1 MNLRYMVRIALAVP
15 AVATL
20 VACGG
25 GSGNN
30 AANALVAD
38 TECPAVG
45 NLTVTDIGIGQCQI
59 EGTLT
64 QNATMSADVTWFLE
78 GRLQIGDISS
88 TAILDI
94 DRGTNIRGDNVG
106 SIDHVLVFP
115 GSALQ
120 ANGTSA
126 EPIQFL
132 SDDDGVGGSGEWG
145 GVFLRGFNGATTLT
159 PTMQGENNLD
169 YVVVAEAGALV
180 DVSLNGEAA
189 VTYQDNIVVNGVD
202 RTTTFTF
209 VQSHNSARDGFSIRN
224 GDPRMSWLLATGSG
238 RDGVWYRDFN
248 GLIKDLMV
256 IHNRD
261 TDGSTGRS
269 GIYASETVAGDSNP
283 RIVNATLVGRDN
295 ESIPASADDTANEFG
310 ILFADNTNEI
320 RMANVLIVNFRNG
333 CYEADSGADLSGID
347 TMILGPSYLD
357 GVHCAN
363 EAGANPADFG
373 VARAGTLD
381 FPLGTSDPINNNQ
394 NVDGLTYFNGAGGEI
409 GTSGVGG
416 NSGTFNPAAGGVNF
430 TGEIQ
435 NRVGNFTAG
444 WYLNNLRGFGN
455 GLTSNANFLN
465 GFLDGNTNIQGDT
478 TANPVIAANTVV
490 DADDNGS
497 PFIINGANPFNRDVA
512 EDTGGYDMTH
522 VGAIRSGNPAL
533 ANQFDGWTVAT
544 GNDDGFAVQQVP

>member
-269 GIYASETVAGDSNP
+269 GIYASETIAGNSNP
-283 RIVNATLVGRDN
+283 RIVNATLIGRDN
-295 ESIPASADDTANEFG
+295 TSEDGNGDVANNEVG
-310 ILFADNTNEI
+310 ILFADNTDEI
-320 RMANVLIVNFRNG
+320 RLANVLIANFRNG
-333 CYEADSGADLSGID
+333 CYEANNGADLTSID
-347 TMILGPSYLD
+347 TTVPGPTYLD
-357 GVHCAN
+357 GVHCSN
-363 EAGANPADFG
+363 EAGVNGNFAIVRGSAIADFP
-373 VARAGTLD
+373 AGTVAA
-381 FPLGTSDPINNNQ
+381 NNSNG
-394 NVDGLTYFNGAGGEI
+394 DGLVYYGGPGPEIFGA
-409 GTSGVGG
+409 G
-416 NSGTFNPAAGGVNF
+416 NSGTFNSAAGGINF
-430 TGEIQ
+430 TGEIRD
-435 NRVGNFTAG
+435 RVGNFTAG
-444 WYLNNLRGFGN
+444 WYLDNLRGLGN
-455 GLTSNANFLN
+455 GLTANSAFLN
-465 GFLDGNTNIQGDT
+465 GFLDGNTNIQGDA
-478 TANPVIAANTVV
+478 TATPVIVVNTVV

-497 PFIINGANPFNRDVA
+497 PFIINGADPFNRDVA

-522 VGAIRSGNPAL
+522 VGAVRSGNPVL